1 MGRGESKNTTLKAIG
16 PLVERETF
24 KRTARAALLGILLA
38 QRFSA
43 VPEETTCAAGRHA
56 DEALNDTPRASGSYL
71 CGPPDSSPASR
82 NQLCST
88 RKESYFLTQLFSL
101 FF

>member
-56 DEALNDTPRASGSYL
+56 DEALNDAPRASGSYL
-71 CGPPDSSPASR
+71 YGPPDSSLGRTFLRVEISCAAQEK
-82 NQLCST
+82 N
-88 RKESYFLTQLFSL
+88 YFF
-101 FF
+101 